1 MSYMSSDYELALT
14 KLRTISTNQLSGLHF
29 STPLYYSCREISF
42 KDRNFLAKKS
52 AFPAIQY
59 P

>member
-1 MSYMSSDYELALT
+1 MSSDYELALT

-52 AFPAIQY
+52 AFPVIQY